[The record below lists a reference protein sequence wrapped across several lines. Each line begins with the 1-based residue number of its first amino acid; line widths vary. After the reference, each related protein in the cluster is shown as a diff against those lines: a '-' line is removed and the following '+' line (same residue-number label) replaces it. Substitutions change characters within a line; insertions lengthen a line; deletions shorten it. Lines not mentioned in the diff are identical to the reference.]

1 MIRWPEW
8 LSDESSC
15 LQAPEQT
22 RGSEK
27 PAPEQFDLIPI
38 GVIRKKAGKLCY
50 RLNLPAT
57 PALKQLEFQPYPD
70 ILVVSSLSGRSFS

>member
-15 LQAPEQT
+15 LQALSK
-22 RGSEK
+22 RVSEK

-38 GVIRKKAGKLCY
+38 GVIQKKVRNCV
-50 RLNLPAT
+50 T
-57 PALKQLEFQPYPD
+57 D
-70 ILVVSSLSGRSFS
+70 